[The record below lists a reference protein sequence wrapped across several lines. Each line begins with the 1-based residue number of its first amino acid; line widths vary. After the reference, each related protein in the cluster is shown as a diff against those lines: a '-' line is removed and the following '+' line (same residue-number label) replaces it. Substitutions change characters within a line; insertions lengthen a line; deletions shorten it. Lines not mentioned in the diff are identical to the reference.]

1 MFFDATGVEASDCI
15 IAEGGVAF
23 MVPHGFM
30 GKAIGKEGS
39 NIQRL
44 RSRISRNVFLFE
56 QPDSE
61 EEFVRKSLNVTSPQ
75 LQEAEK
81 NNKKVI
87 YVKLNASDKYSMKRG
102 IVVTFARELF
112 NRVFDKELKLQTQ

>member
-23 MVPHGFM
+23 MVPHGLM